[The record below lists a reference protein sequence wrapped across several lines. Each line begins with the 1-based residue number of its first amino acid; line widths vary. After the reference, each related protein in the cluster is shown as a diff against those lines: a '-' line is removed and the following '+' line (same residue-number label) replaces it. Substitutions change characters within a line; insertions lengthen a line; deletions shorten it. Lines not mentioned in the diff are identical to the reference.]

1 MISGEEFMNY
11 ALVCLGILISMS
23 VFPYMINA
31 VQESWREVA
40 YLLLVLFV
48 FFLGLWLA
56 RQGIVWNRKKG

>member
-1 MISGEEFMNY
+1 VSGEEFMNY
-11 ALVCLGILISMS
+11 ALVIVGALISLS

-48 FFLGLWLA
+48 FSLGLWLA